1 MKQINSTIQSS
12 INETHI
18 LAGGLNSLDETV
30 YSQER
35 WTDIVRY
42 HEEIGKPT
50 PKVEV
55 MRFLKSK
62 QYADAKDFA
71 GECESVV
78 MIAKVQNL
86 SLIIFWPEGVHG
98 TCKYGTRVDYVLAS
112 PNSPYKFV
120 PGSYSV
126 VSSKGTSDHHIVKVD
141 LVKGI
146 SSSAE
151 ENVRRKQPQPK
162 RKVVKITES
171 SPSRGL

>member
-78 MIAKVQNL
+78 MIAK
-86 SLIIFWPEGVHG
+86 
-98 TCKYGTRVDYVLAS
+98 K
-112 PNSPYKFV
+112 
-120 PGSYSV
+120 
-126 VSSKGTSDHHIVKVD
+126 
-141 LVKGI
+141 
-146 SSSAE
+146 SAAAL
-151 ENVRRKQPQPK
+151 PK
-162 RKVVKITES
+162 KMSEES
-171 SPSRGL
+171 SHNQSGKCKDNRVFSIKRFMKTQSLRER